1 MDIAHGLISAKA
13 ECLKGGHIYMDELT
27 LEQDLSQFN
36 RRLICSDC
44 RSIGI
49 PDPIHLLELVYHT
62 YTRKT

>member
-1 MDIAHGLISAKA
+1 MMTTGKT
-13 ECLKGGHIYMDELT
+13 GGHIYMDELT